1 MGTTRLREE
10 DTQAILLVRAFE
22 EADREGLLALPPA
35 ATPAEGSP
43 GARLAARARPLLA
56 ALDARFPFLRALRRT
71 AGLSPR
77 LGAGV
82 ALAALAAGLATSALG
97 PAARVNLLSLPLL
110 GLVAWNLAVYLAAAL
125 GWLLRGQLR
134 PGGCLARLLP
144 AAALLAQ
151 VRRLSGEI
159 GRVLPGGSARVVGRA
174 LSAFLEAWRPLAA
187 PLVVA
192 RGRRLFHLAAAALAL
207 GMIGGIYLRGLAF
220 EYRATWEST
229 FLSPRAAEAVIGAL
243 VAPGR
248 LLVDVETEP
257 IAALRAPADG
267 DAAPWIHLLAAT
279 VALLVVAPRLLLA
292 LVESL
297 RAARLAL
304 GLALDLDAPYFRR
317 LLAAGP
323 LRVLVQPYSFDPPPA
338 ARDTLARALRALHGP
353 ETGCAWIA
361 PLPYGE
367 AALPPLGEEAAAG
380 ILLFPLAQTPEPE
393 VHGALARAASPA
405 WLLAADASSLRARLG
420 AGAPGRLEERRRLWE
435 EAMAAAGRRLAVVDL
450 ELAEP
455 EEAARQLA
463 AAEAVSK

>member
-10 DTQAILLVRAFE
+10 DAQAILLVRAFE
-22 EADREGLLALPPA
+22 ETDREGVLTLPAA

-77 LGAGV
+77 LGAGL
-82 ALAALAAGLATSALG
+82 ALAALAVGVGTSALG

-110 GLVAWNLAVYLAAAL
+110 GLVAWNLAVYLAAGL
-125 GWLLRGQLR
+125 GWLLRGRLES
-134 PGGCLARLLP
+134 GGGLARLLP

-151 VRRLSGEI
+151 LKRLSGEI
-159 GRVLPGGSARVVGRA
+159 GRVLPGESARLVGRA
-174 LSAFLEAWRPLAA
+174 LSAFLDAWRPLAA
-187 PLVVA
+187 PLVMA

-229 FLSPRAAEAVIGAL
+229 FLSPRAAEALIGAL

-248 LLVDVETEP
+248 LLVDVETGP

-292 LVESL
+292 LVESI
-297 RAARLAL
+297 RAARLARNL
-304 GLALDLDAPYFRR
+304 PLDLDAPYFRR
-317 LLAAGP
+317 LLARGP
-323 LRVLVQPYSFDPPPA
+323 LRVLVQPYSFDPSPA
-338 ARDTLARALRALHGP
+338 AREALARGLGALHGP
-353 ETGCAWIA
+353 QTGCAWLA
-361 PLPYGE
+361 PLAYGE
-367 AALPPLGEEAAAG
+367 MALPPLGEENAAG
-380 ILLFPLAQTPEPE
+380 ILLFPLAQTPELE

-405 WLLAADASSLRARLG
+405 WLLAADASSLRVRLG
-420 AGAPGRLEERRRLWE
+420 AEAPGRIEERKRLWE
-435 EAMAAAGRRLAVVDL
+435 EAMAGAGRRLAVVDL
-450 ELAEP
+450 EGDEP
-455 EEAARQLA
+455 EEVARLLA
-463 AAEAVSK
+463 AAEAVSR